1 MIDIIE
7 PFDPHGPILTL
18 SCEKMILGKI
28 LKDFSKILKTPLGR
42 PPTGPY
48 AFHYCEMRN
57 LKQKILYYLFEA

>member
-28 LKDFSKILKTPLGR
+28 LKDFSKILKTPVGR
-42 PPTGPY
+42 ALTAWPQTSI
-48 AFHYCEMRN
+48 
-57 LKQKILYYLFEA
+57 KD